1 MENLEFKTLIIDQDQ
16 KICKIDDKEVSL
28 SKKEYELLVF
38 FLNNP
43 NKVFSREELLA
54 LWDEQATTRAI
65 DTMISRLRTK
75 LGDYGKNIVTRV
87 GFGYSFNKN

>member
-1 MENLEFKTLIIDQDQ
+1 MENLEFKTLVIDQDQ
-16 KICKIDDKEVSL
+16 KICKINDEEISL

-54 LWDEQATTRAI
+54 LWNEQATTRAI

-75 LGDYGKNIVTRV
+75 LGDYGKYIVTRV